1 MKPITAFAPFRLTT
15 PELYKWCGRVAKK
28 GTAATEVI
36 KHFMARDPAS
46 HAWGSLGILEAFEGS
61 GPVHALDGAGY
72 LIMYQLN
79 QRILPGPVRDEKL
92 RDRIAALVE
101 KEDRDPTKQEYAQL
115 RDQVESELL
124 PQAFIR
130 RTHIPVL
137 VFKERILICTASAKK
152 HEDISYHLAQMLATR
167 GVDCAITLTWT
178 MEDIKPLLMKTALGD
193 AMYAESER
201 HFEAANAAVFKGSDK
216 RSMRIKDRDVAHK
229 EVQHVLINGSYEVT
243 ELRLNYKTEDG
254 DDLLTCTLTDKLVV
268 KGIKLAQT
276 TELKTA
282 EDAHATMYLFAR
294 ELHSLTEDI
303 ISALGGDAE
312 DADDEEEEL

>member
-1 MKPITAFAPFRLTT
+1 MKPITAFAPFKLSS
-15 PELYKWCGRVAKK
+15 PAFYNWCKRVAKK

-36 KHFMARDPAS
+36 SNFMARDPAS
-46 HAWGSLGILEAFEGS
+46 QSWGSLGILEAFEGS
-61 GPVHALDGAGY
+61 GPVHDLDGAGY

-79 QRILPGPVRDEKL
+79 QRILPGAVRDEKL
-92 RDRIAALVE
+92 RDRIASLVE

-124 PQAFIR
+124 PLAFIR

-137 VFKERILICTASAKK
+137 VFKERILICCPSAKR
-152 HEDISYHLAQMLATR
+152 HEDICYHLGQMLAAR
-167 GVDCAITLTWT
+167 EVDCAITLTWT
-178 MEDIKPLLMKTALGD
+178 MDDIKPLLMKTALGD
-193 AMYAESER
+193 AMYATSDR
-201 HFEAANAAVFKGSDK
+201 HFEAADAAVFKGSDK
-216 RSMRIKDRDVAHK
+216 RSMRIKDRDVSHS
-229 EVQHVLINGSYEVT
+229 EVQQVLVKGSYEVT

-254 DDLLTCTLTDKLVV
+254 EDILLCNLTDKLVV

-276 TELKTA
+276 TELKSA

-303 ISALGGDAE
+303 ISALGGDAAHE
-312 DADDEEEEL
+312 DDEL